1 MHFNVDDSHR
11 REEANREGEPLT
23 VERNTMKI
31 AGLSAVVTG
40 GASGLGG
47 AVAQMLASER
57 AKVTIFDLN
66 ATLGEAK
73 AQEIGGRFASVNVTD
88 EVGVEAALLEA
99 ERHYGKARI
108 LVNCAGIGPP
118 AKVIT
123 KEGKAQPLDEFS
135 KIISVNLMGTF
146 NVLSK
151 FAARIHDTSTIGE
164 ERGVI
169 INTASVAAFD
179 GQIGQVAYSASKG
192 GLVGMT
198 LPLAREFARYGIR
211 VMTIAPGIFLTPLLA
226 SLSKEVQDSLGRQV
240 PFPSRLGQPDEFALL
255 VQSIIINPMMNGEVV
270 RLDGAIRMA
279 PK

>member
-1 MHFNVDDSHR
+1 
-11 REEANREGEPLT
+11 
-23 VERNTMKI
+23 MKI
-31 AGLSAVVTG
+31 TGLSAVVTG

-47 AVAQMLASER
+47 AVAQMLASEG

-73 AQEIGGRFASVNVTD
+73 ARELGGRFVAVNVTD
-88 EVGVEAALLEA
+88 EVGVEAAVMEA
-99 ERHYGKARI
+99 EEHHGKARI
-108 LVNCAGIGPP
+108 LVNCAGIGAPT
-118 AKVIT
+118 KVIGRD
-123 KEGKAQPLDEFS
+123 GKAQPLADFS
-135 KIISVNLMGTF
+135 KIILVNLMGTF

-151 FAARIHDTSTIGE
+151 FAARIHDSAAIGE

-179 GQIGQVAYSASKG
+179 GQIGQAAYAASKG
-192 GLVGMT
+192 GLVSMT

-211 VMTIAPGIFLTPLLA
+211 VLTIAPGIFLTPLLA

-240 PFPSRLGQPDEFALL
+240 PFPSRLGHPDEFALL
-255 VQSIIINPMMNGEVV
+255 VQSFIINPMMNGEVV

>member
-1 MHFNVDDSHR
+1 
-11 REEANREGEPLT
+11 
-23 VERNTMKI
+23 MKI
-31 AGLSAVVTG
+31 AGLAAIVTG

-47 AVAQMLASER
+47 AVAQMLASEG

-66 ATLGEAK
+66 TGLGEAK
-73 AQEIGGRFASVNVTD
+73 ARQIGGRFVSVNVTD
-88 EVGVEAALLEA
+88 EAGVETALSEA
-99 ERHYGKARI
+99 EQHHGEARI

-118 AKVIT
+118 AKVIG
-123 KEGKAQPLDEFS
+123 KDGKAQPLSDFT
-135 KIISVNLMGTF
+135 KIISVNLTGTF

-151 FAARIHDTSTIGE
+151 FAARIHDALPVGE

-179 GQIGQVAYSASKG
+179 GQIGQAAYSASKG

-226 SLSKEVQDSLGRQV
+226 SLPREVQDSLGRQV

-255 VQSIIINPMMNGEVV
+255 VQSIVINPMMNGEVI

>member
-1 MHFNVDDSHR
+1 MNI
-11 REEANREGEPLT
+11 N
-23 VERNTMKI
+23 
-31 AGLSAVVTG
+31 GLAAIVTG
-40 GASGLGG
+40 GASGLGE
-47 AVAQMLASER
+47 AVARMLASDG
-57 AKVTIFDLN
+57 AKVTLFDLN
-66 ATLGEAK
+66 ATLGEPK
-73 AQEIGGRFASVNVTD
+73 AQEIGGRFAAVNVTD
-88 EVGVEAALLEA
+88 EITVDEALSEA
-99 ERHYGKARI
+99 EMHHGKARI

-118 AKVIT
+118 AKVIG
-123 KEGKAQPLDEFS
+123 KDGKAQPLADFS
-135 KIISVNLMGTF
+135 KIIAVNLMGTF

-151 FAARIHDTSTIGE
+151 FAARIHDAPALGE

-179 GQIGQVAYSASKG
+179 GQIGQAAYSASKG

-255 VQSIIINPMMNGEVV
+255 VQSIIVNPMLNGEVV